1 MPENG
6 LLAVGESMQVTIDF
20 QPTLNGESKDE
31 LVINYDTG
39 LRYKLMIRNK
49 FENFRRKNLC

>member
-20 QPTLNGESKDE
+20 QSTLNGESKDE